1 MFVGPV
7 AAWLTHMFGS
17 AWSCDVKQDLKDR
30 GTYSRFVADEYEF
43 DPDEVVAAFERAGG
57 ECECCR
63 KALAWANSRRTGGWG
78 AWEAHHGSRASP
90 VVLCTG
96 EPENCHLN
104 CGHGGNYQNPG
115 ITPRVH
121 RGG

>member
-78 AWEAHHGSRASP
+78 AWEAHHGSHASP
-90 VVLCTG
+90 VVLCTVS
-96 EPENCHLN
+96 
-104 CGHGGNYQNPG
+104 
-115 ITPRVH
+115 PRTVT
-121 RGG
+121 